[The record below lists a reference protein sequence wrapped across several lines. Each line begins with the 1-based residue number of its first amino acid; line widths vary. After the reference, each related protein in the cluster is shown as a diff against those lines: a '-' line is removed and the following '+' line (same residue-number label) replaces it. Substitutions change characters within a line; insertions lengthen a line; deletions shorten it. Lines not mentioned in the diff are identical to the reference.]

1 MGLEV
6 QDPGFSVASL
16 GELARPAAPAVYQ
29 KIDKNIISPA
39 FPGMHR
45 RLAGASVLVAT
56 KPAELAA
63 GLRLLQVRLGGLGF
77 RV

>member
-1 MGLEV
+1 VGLEV
-6 QDPGFSVASL
+6 QDPGFSVAAL
-16 GELARPAAPAVYQ
+16 GELARPAAPA
-29 KIDKNIISPA
+29 A